1 MKTVLLTDD
10 NEDIIEL
17 VQLILGKSGYNLK
30 VAHNGKE
37 ALHVCRD
44 TPPDLVILDLH
55 MPDIDGFTVT
65 KALRGTGF
73 KKPIVI
79 LTGSESEEDRE
90 KAYAAGCDDY
100 VVKTMEMRD
109 LEFLIDSYLQ
119 KGGGLK

>member
-17 VQLILGKSGYNLK
+17 VQLTLAKSGYKLK
-30 VAHNGKE
+30 IAHGGKE
-37 ALHVCRD
+37 ALNICREA
-44 TPPDLVILDLH
+44 PPDLILMDLR

-73 KKPIVI
+73 NNPIIV
-79 LTGSESEEDRE
+79 LTGSESSEDRQ
-90 KAYAAGCDDY
+90 KAFAAGCDDY
-100 VVKTMEMRD
+100 LVKTMEMRE
-109 LEFLIDSYLQ
+109 LEFMIDSHLQ